1 MDAGPPLT
9 SRQEDSIM
17 ATTKLQGRTRGL
29 VPFTSRLAPN
39 VDALQETV
47 RRLFDEPFGSDVFA
61 PTMRFYPAAEITE
74 TADAFML
81 TAETPGMTKK
91 DLQIE
96 FEKGILTIR
105 GEKEEKQEKKDRRY
119 HLVERSYGSFQR
131 SFSFPGS
138 VDAAKVKADFADG
151 ILTIHL
157 PKTAEAKTNGRRI
170 EITDGKTESS
180 TE

>member
-1 MDAGPPLT
+1 
-9 SRQEDSIM
+9 M
-17 ATTKLQGRTRGL
+17 ATTRLQGRTRGL
-29 VPFTSRLAPN
+29 VPFTSRLAPE

-47 RRLFDEPFGSDVFA
+47 RRLFDEPFGTDVFA
-61 PTMRFYPAAEITE
+61 PTMRFYPPAEITE
-74 TADAFML
+74 TPEEFTLA
-81 TAETPGMTKK
+81 AETPGMSKK

-119 HLVERSYGSFQR
+119 HLVERAYGSFQR

-138 VDAAKVKADFADG
+138 VEAAKIKADFADG

-157 PKTAEAKTNGRRI
+157 PKTAETKASGRRI
-170 EITDGKTESS
+170 EITEGKTEGR
-180 TE
+180 TT